1 MPIGARSTHVLSL
14 IALVTCGSGNTA
26 LVPAPT
32 GAVPSEV
39 TPALRAALADTT
51 ATGGR
56 VYRSDELRS
65 AVLAAPRNP
74 MPRFGREEGQ
84 ARLRFV
90 VDTAGGVESG
100 TVEMVPGSEP
110 VLATR
115 VAEVLPRW
123 HFLPAQHVRGQK
135 VRALVELT
143 IAKRGNQT
151 TLSLGNAAP

>member
-1 MPIGARSTHVLSL
+1 
-14 IALVTCGSGNTA
+14 
-26 LVPAPT
+26 
-32 GAVPSEV
+32 
-39 TPALRAALADTT
+39 
-51 ATGGR
+51 
-56 VYRSDELRS
+56 
-65 AVLAAPRNP
+65 

-100 TVEMVPGSEP
+100 TVEMVPSSEP

-123 HFLPAQHVRGQK
+123 HFLPAERVRGQK

-151 TLSLGNAAP
+151 ALSLSHAAP